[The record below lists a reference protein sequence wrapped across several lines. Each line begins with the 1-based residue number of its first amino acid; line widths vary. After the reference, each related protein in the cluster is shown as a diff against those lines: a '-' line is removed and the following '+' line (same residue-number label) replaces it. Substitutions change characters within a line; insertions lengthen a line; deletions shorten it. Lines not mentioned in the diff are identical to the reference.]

1 MKFLSELFEGGTNAT
16 QKKKKVT
23 FYCICVTLAL
33 IAVMLL
39 ILAAFGV
46 SQLISDLAAADVQSE
61 PNVQVSIGETE
72 AITLDAASIHS
83 GNLLILDNAHRY
95 QGDPETVIIRAYE
108 GRPKTQTGSNV
119 YSIVSRGVSEELDFR
134 GTSEAVSA
142 LNLMMADFYAAKA
155 DDNLCITRAY
165 TLASKDTTDAPF
177 TAATTFELE
186 YYYEY
191 PGEIRG
197 IYGVEK
203 YDWIYSNAYKYGF
216 VNIDDPAASEEG
228 GSGLFRYVGVAHAT
242 YMKTKK
248 LQLSTYLEQLR
259 STSPDAPLLT
269 KVGKITYASYYL
281 SADGEILVPTE
292 HEYTV
297 SGNNTDGYIITVS
310 ITKATV
316 KSAEN

>member
-46 SQLISDLAAADVQSE
+46 SQLISDLAEADVQSE
-61 PNVQVSIGETE
+61 PDVQVSIGATET
-72 AITLDAASIHS
+72 ITLDAASIHS

-134 GTSEAVSA
+134 GTSEAVNA

-203 YDWIYSNAYKYGF
+203 YDWIYANAYKYGF
-216 VNIDDPAASEEG
+216 VNIDDPAASEES

-259 STSPDAPLLT
+259 STTPDAPLLT

-292 HEYTV
+292 HEYVV
-297 SGNNTDGYIITVS
+297 SGNNIDGYVITVS
-310 ITKATV
+310 ITKVAA
-316 KSAEN
+316 KSTDS

>member
-216 VNIDDPAASEEG
+216 VNIDDSAASEES

-248 LQLSTYLEQLR
+248 IQLSTYLEQLR
-259 STSPDAPLLT
+259 STTPDTPLLT

-310 ITKATV
+310 ITKAAV

>member
-46 SQLISDLAAADVQSE
+46 SQLISELAEADVQSE
-61 PNVQVSIGETE
+61 PDVQVSIGATET
-72 AITLDAASIHS
+72 ITLDAASIHS

-119 YSIVSRGVSEELDFR
+119 YSIVSRGTSEELDFR
-134 GTSEAVSA
+134 GTPEAVEA
-142 LNLMMADFYAAKA
+142 LNLMLADFYAAKT
-155 DDNLCITRAY
+155 DDNICITRAY
-165 TLASKDTTDAPF
+165 TLASKDTADAPF
-177 TAATTFELE
+177 TAATSFELE

-203 YDWIYSNAYKYGF
+203 YDWIYANAYKYGF
-216 VNIDDPAASEEG
+216 VNIDDPAASEDG

-259 STSPDAPLLT
+259 STTPDAPLLT

-281 SADGEILVPTE
+281 SADGEHLVPTE

-310 ITKATV
+310 ITKTVAKATDG
-316 KSAEN
+316 

>member
-72 AITLDAASIHS
+72 TIALDAALIHS

-95 QGDPETVIIRAYE
+95 QGDPKTVIIRASE

-134 GTSEAVSA
+134 GTSEAVNA

-203 YDWIYSNAYKYGF
+203 YDWIYANAYKYGF
-216 VNIDDPAASEEG
+216 VNIDDSAASEES

-248 LQLSTYLEQLR
+248 IQLSTYLEQLR
-259 STSPDAPLLT
+259 STTPDAPLLT

-281 SADGEILVPTE
+281 SANGEILVPTE
-292 HEYTV
+292 HEYVV

-310 ITKATV
+310 ITKSAA

>member
-46 SQLISDLAAADVQSE
+46 SQLISDLAEADVQSE
-61 PNVQVSIGETE
+61 PDVQVSIGATET
-72 AITLDAASIHS
+72 ITLDAASIHS

-134 GTSEAVSA
+134 GTSEAVNA

-203 YDWIYSNAYKYGF
+203 YDWIYANAYKYGF
-216 VNIDDPAASEEG
+216 VNIDDPAASEDG

-259 STSPDAPLLT
+259 STTPDAPLLT

-297 SGNNTDGYIITVS
+297 SGNNIDGYVITVS
-310 ITKATV
+310 ITKAAA
-316 KSAEN
+316 KSTDS

>member
-46 SQLISDLAAADVQSE
+46 SQLISDLAEADVQSE
-61 PNVQVSIGETE
+61 PDVQVSIGATET
-72 AITLDAASIHS
+72 ITLDAASIHS

-119 YSIVSRGVSEELDFR
+119 YSIVSRGTSEELDFR
-134 GTSEAVSA
+134 GTPEAVEA
-142 LNLMMADFYAAKA
+142 LNLMLADFYAAKT
-155 DDNLCITRAY
+155 DDNICITRAY
-165 TLASKDTTDAPF
+165 TLASKDTADAPF
-177 TAATTFELE
+177 TAATSFELE

-203 YDWIYSNAYKYGF
+203 YDWIYANAYKYGF
-216 VNIDDPAASEEG
+216 VNIDDPAASEDG

-259 STSPDAPLLT
+259 STTPDAPLLT

-281 SADGEILVPTE
+281 SADGEHLVPTE

-310 ITKATV
+310 ITKTVAKATDG
-316 KSAEN
+316 

>member
-1 MKFLSELFEGGTNAT
+1 
-16 QKKKKVT
+16 
-23 FYCICVTLAL
+23 
-33 IAVMLL
+33 MLL

-61 PNVQVSIGETE
+61 TNVQVSIGETE
-72 AITLDAASIHS
+72 AITLDAALIHS

-95 QGDPETVIIRAYE
+95 QGDPKTVIIRAYE

-259 STSPDAPLLT
+259 STTPDAPLLT

-297 SGNNTDGYIITVS
+297 SGNNTDGYIITAS
-310 ITKATV
+310 ITKSAA

>member
-72 AITLDAASIHS
+72 AITLDAALIHS

-259 STSPDAPLLT
+259 STTPDAPLLT

-310 ITKATV
+310 ITKSAA

>member
-23 FYCICVTLAL
+23 FYCIFVTLAL

-46 SQLISDLAAADVQSE
+46 SQLISDLAEAEEQNT
-61 PNVQVSIGETE
+61 PTPQVSIGETE
-72 AITLDAASIHS
+72 TITLDAASIHS

-95 QGDPETVIIRAYE
+95 QGDPETVIIRAHK

-134 GTSEAVSA
+134 GTSEAVDA
-142 LNLMMADFYAAKA
+142 LNLMMADFYSAKT

-165 TLASKDTTDAPF
+165 TLASKDATDAPF

-191 PGEIRG
+191 PGKIRG

-216 VNIDDPAASEEG
+216 INIEDPAASEDG

-248 LQLSTYLEQLR
+248 LSLSAYIEQLR
-259 STSPDAPLLT
+259 ATTPDTPLLT

-297 SGNNTDGYIITVS
+297 SGNNTDGYIVTAS
-310 ITKATV
+310 ITKTAAKATDG
-316 KSAEN
+316 

>member
-1 MKFLSELFEGGTNAT
+1 MKFLSELFEGGTNVT

-142 LNLMMADFYAAKA
+142 LNLMMADFYATKA

-203 YDWIYSNAYKYGF
+203 YDWIYANAYKYGF
-216 VNIDDPAASEEG
+216 VNIDDPAASEDG

-259 STSPDAPLLT
+259 STTPDAPLLT

-297 SGNNTDGYIITVS
+297 SGNNTDGYIITAS
-310 ITKATV
+310 ITKAAA

>member
-72 AITLDAASIHS
+72 AITLDATSIHS

-216 VNIDDPAASEEG
+216 VNIDDPAASEDG

-259 STSPDAPLLT
+259 STTPDAPLLT

-310 ITKATV
+310 ITKSAV

>member
-72 AITLDAASIHS
+72 AITLDAALIHS
-83 GNLLILDNAHRY
+83 GNLLILDNVHRY

-259 STSPDAPLLT
+259 STTPDAPLLT
-269 KVGKITYASYYL
+269 KVGKIAYASYYL

-310 ITKATV
+310 ITKSAA

>member
-61 PNVQVSIGETE
+61 PNVQVSIGATET
-72 AITLDAASIHS
+72 ITLDAASIHS

-228 GSGLFRYVGVAHAT
+228 GSGLFIYVGVAHAT

-259 STSPDAPLLT
+259 STTPDAPLLT

-310 ITKATV
+310 ITKSAA

>member
-33 IAVMLL
+33 IAVMLF

-46 SQLISDLAAADVQSE
+46 SQLISDLAEADVQSE
-61 PNVQVSIGETE
+61 PDVQVSIGATET
-72 AITLDAASIHS
+72 ITLDAASIHS

-134 GTSEAVSA
+134 GTSEAVNA
-142 LNLMMADFYAAKA
+142 LNIMMADFYAAKA

-203 YDWIYSNAYKYGF
+203 YDWIYANAYKYGF
-216 VNIDDPAASEEG
+216 VNIDDPAASEDG

-259 STSPDAPLLT
+259 STTPDAPLLT

-310 ITKATV
+310 ITKAAV

>member
-46 SQLISDLAAADVQSE
+46 SQLISELAEADVQSE
-61 PNVQVSIGETE
+61 PDVQVSIGATET
-72 AITLDAASIHS
+72 ITLDAASIHS

-134 GTSEAVSA
+134 GTSEAVNA

-203 YDWIYSNAYKYGF
+203 YDWIYANAYKYGF
-216 VNIDDPAASEEG
+216 VNIDDPAASEDG

-248 LQLSTYLEQLR
+248 LQLSTYLER
-259 STSPDAPLLT
+259 SCSR
-269 KVGKITYASYYL
+269 
-281 SADGEILVPTE
+281 
-292 HEYTV
+292 
-297 SGNNTDGYIITVS
+297 
-310 ITKATV
+310 
-316 KSAEN
+316 

>member
-46 SQLISDLAAADVQSE
+46 SQLISDLAEADVQSE
-61 PNVQVSIGETE
+61 PDVQVSIGATET
-72 AITLDAASIHS
+72 ITLDAASIHS

-119 YSIVSRGVSEELDFR
+119 YSIVSRGTSEELDFR
-134 GTSEAVSA
+134 GTPEAVEA
-142 LNLMMADFYAAKA
+142 LNLMLADFYAAKT
-155 DDNLCITRAY
+155 DDNICITRAY
-165 TLASKDTTDAPF
+165 TLASKDTADAPF
-177 TAATTFELE
+177 TAATSFELE

-203 YDWIYSNAYKYGF
+203 YDWIYANAYKYGF
-216 VNIDDPAASEEG
+216 VNIDDPAASEDG

-259 STSPDAPLLT
+259 STTPDAPLLT

-281 SADGEILVPTE
+281 SADGEHLVPTE

-310 ITKATV
+310 ITKTV
-316 KSAEN
+316 AKAMDG

>member
-72 AITLDAASIHS
+72 TITLDAASIHS

-142 LNLMMADFYAAKA
+142 LNFMMADFYAAKA

-203 YDWIYSNAYKYGF
+203 YDWIYANAYKYGF
-216 VNIDDPAASEEG
+216 VNIDDSAASEES

-259 STSPDAPLLT
+259 STTPDAPLLT

-281 SADGEILVPTE
+281 SANGEILVPTE

-310 ITKATV
+310 ITKSAV

>member
-203 YDWIYSNAYKYGF
+203 YDWIYANAYKYGF
-216 VNIDDPAASEEG
+216 VNIDDPAASEYG

-259 STSPDAPLLT
+259 STTPDAPLLT

-310 ITKATV
+310 ITKSAV

>member
-1 MKFLSELFEGGTNAT
+1 MNFLSELFEGGTNAT

-72 AITLDAASIHS
+72 AITLDAALIHS

-216 VNIDDPAASEEG
+216 VNIDDPAASEDV

-259 STSPDAPLLT
+259 STTPDAPLLT

-292 HEYTV
+292 HEYTI
-297 SGNNTDGYIITVS
+297 SGNNTDGYIITAS
-310 ITKATV
+310 ITKAAV

>member
-259 STSPDAPLLT
+259 STTPDAPLLT

-310 ITKATV
+310 ITKSAA

>member
-23 FYCICVTLAL
+23 FYCICVTLVL

-39 ILAAFGV
+39 ILAAFGI
-46 SQLISDLAAADVQSE
+46 SQLISDLAEAEEQNT
-61 PNVQVSIGETE
+61 PTPQVSIGDTE

-95 QGDPETVIIRAYE
+95 QGDPETVIIRAHE

-134 GTSEAVSA
+134 GTSEAVDA
-142 LNLMMADFYAAKA
+142 LNLMMADFYSAKT

-216 VNIDDPAASEEG
+216 INIEDPAASEEG

-248 LQLSTYLEQLR
+248 LSLSAYIEQLR
-259 STSPDAPLLT
+259 ATTPDTPLLT
-269 KVGKITYASYYL
+269 KIGKITYASYYL
-281 SADGEILVPTE
+281 AADAAHLVPTE
-292 HEYTV
+292 HEYVV
-297 SGNNTDGYIITVS
+297 SGNNIDGYVITVS
-310 ITKATV
+310 ITKAAA
-316 KSAEN
+316 KSTDS

>member
-1 MKFLSELFEGGTNAT
+1 MKFLSELFEGGTNET

-142 LNLMMADFYAAKA
+142 LNLMMADFYATKA

-203 YDWIYSNAYKYGF
+203 YDWIYANAYKYGF
-216 VNIDDPAASEEG
+216 VNIDDPAASEDG

-259 STSPDAPLLT
+259 STTPDAPLLT

-297 SGNNTDGYIITVS
+297 SGNNTDGYIITAS
-310 ITKATV
+310 ITKAAA